1 MLKRNLWKLTL
12 SFIIV
17 LWAVFELHPLKDQPF
32 VSFARTQPT
41 TKASDFNKLLDEA
54 IALNK
59 SDNRKYPS
67 EYVALKQIAKERK
80 IDLSV
85 YFPGMGIEDSLK
97 NLEKRND
104 IVLKELLLRGK
115 GRLQLGLD
123 LNGGVAVTL
132 EAADDPKA
140 QGNAEDRREKITKAI
155 DIISTRINAYGV
167 AEPMIRKIGE
177 NRIEIQLPG
186 INVKDNPEIIDTVK
200 KPARL
205 DFRLVHPTLSP
216 LQVGPGETPPGY
228 EIMTLDREDRG
239 GEGSVEEL
247 FVKRIPEMSGE
258 AIDKAFARPDM
269 YGKPE
274 VILMFTKDGR
284 KKFAVVTGEIAAQ
297 GQRAGRLG
305 RLAIVLD
312 GKLYS
317 APTVKEQID
326 NDSAQITGSFTDRE
340 ALNLANVLNNPLD
353 VELKVKEQYEVGPSL
368 ASEAISS
375 GKLATYIGV
384 GLVAAFMIGYY
395 TIAGGIAVFS
405 VTLNILIC
413 LGVLA
418 SLGATLTMPG
428 IAGLVLTVGMAVD
441 AHILIFERMR
451 EELSA
456 GKSLVTAFHAGHE
469 KAFTTI
475 VDANLTTLITS
486 CLMIAFGNGPVRG
499 FGVTITIGIFSTMF
513 TALIVSEMLLN
524 FLILSGT
531 MKKML
536 MANFLRPP
544 AIDFVKYGKRAFIA
558 SWVVVLIGLVGIV
571 IKGKDIYGI
580 DFAGGDVATLT
591 FKERIDPARIHATL
605 NNAKIG
611 ETMAFYQSEIGS
623 DREVLSVQTE
633 TGKADAAVNALE
645 QSFPTA
651 KFTVEGKTTIGAS
664 IGKEIQWN
672 ALLSVGLS
680 ILGIMVYVAFRFEVG
695 YGIGAVVSTIHDV
708 LMTIGIFVLSGRQF
722 SGAMVGAILLIVG
735 YSINDTIVV
744 FDRIREELKSHPDM
758 KLRDVINLATS
769 LVFARSILTSLTTFL
784 AALALFVFGGG
795 VVNDL
800 SFTFLVGIITGT
812 FSSIFVATPIFYWWH
827 KGDRKH
833 VEAHHDVAPKYEWQG
848 TSNASE

>member
-1 MLKRNLWKLTL
+1 MLKRNLWKLTI

-17 LWAVFELHPLKDQPF
+17 LWAVFELQPLKDQPF
-32 VSFARTQPT
+32 VGFAKTQT
-41 TKASDFNKLLDEA
+41 TAKSSEFNKLIDEA
-54 IALNK
+54 SAQYKNGQAL
-59 SDNRKYPS
+59 S

-80 IDLSV
+80 IDLSTF
-85 YFPGMGIEDSLK
+85 FPDMNIEDSLT

-104 IVLKELLLRGK
+104 IVLKELLLRAK
-115 GRLQLGLD
+115 GSLQLGLD

-132 EAADDPKA
+132 EAADQPNS
-140 QGNAEDRREKITKAI
+140 QGGAEERKEKISKAI
-155 DIISTRINAYGV
+155 EIISTRINAYGV
-167 AEPMIRKIGE
+167 AEPMIRKVGD

-186 INVKDNPEIIDTVK
+186 LNTRDNPEIIDTVK

-205 DFRLVHPTLSP
+205 DFRLVHPNLTPDS
-216 LQVGPGETPPGY
+216 VAPGEIPPGY
-228 EIMTLDREDRG
+228 EILSLDYEGRG
-239 GEGSVEEL
+239 GQAGVEEV

-258 AIDKAFARPDM
+258 GIDKAFARPDM

-274 VILMFTKDGR
+274 VILMFTKEGR
-284 KKFAVVTGEIAAQ
+284 KKFAAVTGEIAAQ

-326 NDSAQITGSFTDRE
+326 NDSAQITGNFTDRE

-353 VELKVKEQYEVGPSL
+353 VELTVKEQYEVGPSL
-368 ASEAISS
+368 AADAISS

-384 GLVAAFMIGYY
+384 ALVAAFMIAYY

-413 LGVLA
+413 LAVLA
-418 SLGATLTMPG
+418 SLGATLTLPG

-451 EELSA
+451 EELGA

-475 VDANLTTLITS
+475 IDANLTTLITS
-486 CLMIAFGNGPVRG
+486 GLMIAFGTGPIRG
-499 FGVTITIGIFSTMF
+499 FGVTITIGVFATMF
-513 TALIVSEMLLN
+513 TALVVSEMLLN
-524 FLILSGT
+524 LLIMSGT
-531 MKKML
+531 MKRML

-544 AIDFVKYGKRAFIA
+544 SIDFLKYGKQAFIA
-558 SWVVVLIGLVGIV
+558 SWLVVLVGVIAIGF
-571 IKGKDIYGI
+571 KGKDIYGI

-591 FKERIDPARIHATL
+591 FKDRIDTAKLHSTL

-623 DREVLSVQTE
+623 GREILSVQTE
-633 TGKADAAVNALE
+633 TGKADAAINVLTQAYPSAQFN
-645 QSFPTA
+645 
-651 KFTVEGKTTIGAS
+651 VEGKTTIGAA

-672 ALLSVGLS
+672 ALMSVGLA
-680 ILGIMVYVAFRFEVG
+680 ILGIMLYVAFRFEVG
-695 YGIGAVVSTIHDV
+695 YSIGAVVSTIHDV
-708 LMTIGIFVLSGRQF
+708 LITIGIFVLSGRQF
-722 SGAMVGAILLIVG
+722 SGAMVGALLLIVG

-744 FDRIREELKSHPDM
+744 FDRIREELKMRPEM
-758 KLRDVINLATS
+758 RLRDVINLATS
-769 LVFARSILTSLTTFL
+769 LVFPRTILTSVTTFL
-784 AALALFVFGGG
+784 AALALFIFGGG
-795 VVNDL
+795 VINDL
-800 SFTFLVGIITGT
+800 SFTFLVGIVTGT
-812 FSSIFVATPIFYWWH
+812 FSSIFIATPIFFWWH